1 MKDLDLSLLRDE
13 PEGEEQTEQAE
24 APMRQ
29 GVPQEPPEFVRGNE
43 IVRKRDLLAKLDAE
57 LKEKQAKL
65 AQAGSSESKS
75 ETNTNRS
82 QPRTILRAN
91 GG

>member
-1 MKDLDLSLLRDE
+1 MKDLDSSLLRDE
-13 PEGEEQTEQAE
+13 PEEVEEQTEE
-24 APMRQ
+24 APIH
-29 GVPQEPPEFVRGNE
+29 QEPPEFVRGNE

-57 LKEKQAKL
+57 VKEKQAELERVK
-65 AQAGSSESKS
+65 QAPESKS
-75 ETNTNRS
+75 EANRS